1 MISATHLHAMLIHFP
16 IALLLAGFFSESL
29 GLLFKKDF
37 FHKAGYFLL
46 ILGTIGAI
54 VAYITG
60 NLAGSGIEEG
70 PLLIP
75 VELHETAGGITLLLA
90 MLTTFVYSVILY
102 LKHAKSWLKWVGF
115 LLFLTLSVAILRTG
129 YLGGQLVFT
138 HGAGV
143 ELQLPDFS
151 N

>member
-29 GLLFKKDF
+29 ALVLKNDFFKKT
-37 FHKAGYFLL
+37 AYFLL

-54 VAYITG
+54 SAFITG

-75 VELHETAGGITLLLA
+75 MELHETAGGFTLILSVFTSLI
-90 MLTTFVYSVILY
+90 YSIVLFT
-102 LKHAKSWLKWVGF
+102 KEVKPWLKWFGF
-115 LLFLTLSVAILRTG
+115 ILFLFLTVAIMRTG
-129 YLGGQLVFT
+129 YLGGQLVYS

-143 ELQLPDFS
+143 ELLLPDFS